1 MPFRWFVAILAR
13 ECAGRRLQNNMR
25 ASSDRSVQ
33 PYNSRSQTLA
43 FEWYLRALRGGALN
57 EPQYPARNGF
67 CPLMFAFQTL
77 GRLSGS
83 PISKS
88 LYGYRDTQP
97 ITAAA

>member
-1 MPFRWFVAILAR
+1 M
-13 ECAGRRLQNNMR
+13 
-25 ASSDRSVQ
+25 Q

-83 PISKS
+83 PISNLCIVIEIHS
-88 LYGYRDTQP
+88 P
-97 ITAAA
+97 ITAAAS